1 MRKPNERIV
10 MSIQTAQIDESVI
23 VQYSE
28 KQAAR
33 LLGLSY
39 KTLQKYRITGGG
51 PKYVFVSARCIRYRL
66 IDLLA
71 WQESRLRTSTSDPG
85 PDVSNPPSN
94 SKARRVK

>member
-1 MRKPNERIV
+1 

-51 PKYVFVSARCIRYRL
+51 PRYVHVSNRCVRYRL
-66 IDLLA
+66 CDLKA

-85 PDVSNPPSN
+85 PAAQSTP
-94 SKARRVK
+94 ARRRK

>member
-1 MRKPNERIV
+1 
-10 MSIQTAQIDESVI
+10 MSISNQKLSEADII
-23 VQYSE
+23 QYNE

-33 LLGLSY
+33 LLGLSS
-39 KTLQKYRITGGG
+39 KTLQKLRIVGGG
-51 PKYVFVSARCIRYRL
+51 PRYVHVSKRCIRYRL